1 MKEGVKKS
9 ISLILVLTLLVQ
21 LLPVVA
27 FGVGDETNDLDIS
40 TDSETVSMKDD
51 DAEIVGEEDAL
62 REESV
67 KHFRL
72 RDGAYMLVEYETA
85 VHYQTADGSWEEID
99 NTLQK
104 TGQQYVAQAGDM
116 TRKFAASLDSGF
128 LFETAYQ
135 GQSVSMSLARRSSRD
150 VVAVAPDVPAAEE
163 TAAPEETAVP
173 ETADQPQEAEQA
185 EADLQRA
192 PAEAAAETDA
202 PQQETAEELP
212 LLDDAAYTLVTSTA
226 AARMENPGAKMR
238 TFSKLAEKDKIQ
250 PQKIRSSVA
259 FDNVMDGVSLL
270 YQNYGYNVKE
280 SIIIEKPQ
288 EQYAYS
294 FVLNL
299 QGLTPTLE
307 ADGSVLLRGADGEPV
322 YEIPAPY
329 LADADGATSLEDAA
343 YKLERISGG
352 YLLTVEADPEWMNAP
367 ERAYP
372 VTLDPTILLH
382 NKGNVLTTF
391 IRSAWPGS
399 VAPNSADQFVGYRA
413 NEGYDACNIY
423 VQFANLPEIPQNCVP
438 ISAQLAMYNAGFFTS
453 DGVGCAAPDGS
464 LTVEAHEWP
473 AAVSDVSGLTW
484 YLVHFGSTPVN
495 EETIDY
501 QKLSKET
508 LGEYVTWDITR
519 TVMQWYQKQNEGD
532 TSGGRGVL
540 LEGIDGRENYRVA
553 NLIGSGYHDYSPY
566 FAVYYRN
573 PVGLE
578 SYYTYQE
585 ASAGKAGD
593 LSIHNFT
600 NQFTLDRADVSL
612 SLEPASYAL
621 RHIYNSATSGIE
633 FSNNEAGGI
642 HTCDYTSMQVGVGWK
657 LSAQQTV
664 VECKVGDETYL
675 VYNDEDGTE
684 HYFSE
689 TATNTYEDEDGLSL
703 KIVKSTSG
711 GNTIYTMTDMDKYHT
726 WVFHNGYLISVT
738 DNNSNTIYFAYNAAY
753 SSGGSAWKPVKGSA
767 SNRLVQIVMDI
778 NSGNNEKSRTLQTVA
793 NLTYSGDR
801 LSSVT
806 DYAGRS
812 TNYSYDSGGHLT
824 QVTYADGTSVSYAYN
839 GSGGRL
845 STLYDAESQ
854 YGLDITYTYNLGVVS
869 TFRVQEFAN
878 TSGAK
883 QTGSAFH
890 AYRNGIHQT
899 SYRFYGPDHTRDT
912 ADDTVKTC
920 VLDHFG
926 KTICTYDSNTDYS
939 EIIGASAANYTDNSG
954 TSKTNNRLTGAAA
967 MGISSF
973 NMLSNSGL
981 ETCTGNAADNWAQLS
996 FSTSASAGTQS
1007 GNKARLGKAS
1017 IKTTA
1022 RGSGMYQEAT
1032 LQAGTTYTFSGY
1044 VNTCDMT
1051 AFDSNGSVYLAA
1063 LTADQITDLSQ
1074 ACASPWK
1081 SEQVNYKTDASIN
1094 RGWEKISV
1102 TFTPET
1108 SGTYYMAFLQ
1118 DRADGTA
1125 CCDDLLL
1132 EESEAASEINLVQNG
1147 RFAWLVNGKPEG
1159 WVPNSYTISDEHP
1172 FGQSLS
1178 KSMRVSNT
1186 MNGYARTHQV
1196 IPLNLLADEATFLLS
1211 GWGKA
1216 NSVGGTARKHEDGDE
1231 RYFGLVA
1238 EIAYT
1243 DGTTENQYVSFNGD
1257 YADWQFA
1264 SGVIVPGKRD
1274 ERVKEIT
1281 VRCAYDYNAN
1291 DAYFTNISLVLEP
1304 AETYSYDSKGNPI
1317 AATDG
1322 SAKTASEFFADSQRL
1337 KSYTTPGGAKHTLGY
1352 DASNNLQEDTLA
1364 GLTNYTYHNTSGS
1377 PTTSMTRKGYSGDY
1391 LKSQNVYDITGR
1403 FRTLAIDANGVQTGY
1418 TYDDTT
1424 LQLTSVHSA
1433 GGATQTYTYQSGR
1446 DRVSQTAIDQTAALT
1461 YRYDR
1466 AQLTDLIRKAFPQAA
1481 DADGQNVNPFWQHY
1495 LLGYDAFGNM
1505 TRVQV
1510 CASSA
1515 ERDGYTAPVTLAS
1528 YTYEGNVNNG
1538 RLAKMTYG
1546 NGDSVSYTYDAFDRQ
1561 RTAGYNDGTT
1571 YHYDYSGD
1579 NDLARQYVT
1588 DGSGAV
1594 TEQYSY
1600 QYDSLGRLIHSRQLT
1615 GGGTL
1620 VQLTQHM
1627 YDNANR
1633 LTSQSWQ
1640 FGGDTFRQSYTYTG
1654 QNSDGKQVDGTISAI
1669 TTTIPGQSVITSTY
1683 GYNDLRQLT
1692 SKGVTVPDQ
1701 NGKQTKVYDRS
1712 YTYDRIAE
1720 DDGCNWMGT
1729 RLASTGYT
1737 FGSSSRSFT
1746 YTYDAAGNI
1755 SRIVTAGTN
1764 VPKAAQS
1771 KEYGYDAQGQLV
1783 SEKNSSKTTF
1793 LYAYDT
1799 AGNIRSITKDG
1810 TVTKSFGYTNPSW
1823 PDLLTSVTANGTT
1836 KDVLY
1841 EGQSQTSDLP
1851 SSGNPITYYNGK
1863 DYTFTWTKGRQLA
1876 SATVDGKQVSYTYDM
1891 SGVRSGKQVYT
1902 TSNQRTTTYTYT
1914 TLSGKVMRQ
1923 QWETRNSDDT
1933 VYQAMQSLEF
1943 VYDDGNQPFA
1953 MIYKHG
1959 QTTELYYYVLNA
1971 QGDVIALLNANGAL
1985 VASYN
1990 YGAWGNYSVHG
2001 ADGKKTTDA
2010 TFIGHINPLRYRG
2023 YYYDR
2028 ETRLYYLQ
2036 SRYYDFA
2043 NCRFIN
2049 ADTYL
2054 STGQGILGHNMF
2066 TYCGNNP
2073 VNYCD
2078 SSGRFFFTLLG
2089 AVIGA
2094 AVGYID
2100 AYIAGEDPIKGAIA
2114 GGVSGA
2120 IAGAGVDIGAAITIF
2135 SGGAAIGWG
2144 AAVAI
2149 GLGAFGGFVGAGISN
2164 DWKFKKDGESLAL
2177 QYMGATLIGGMANAI
2192 SFGLGPINGEIAKGT
2207 VSQIVRSIGYEGMKD
2222 FTYNLVTGGIIS
2234 LFSTFTNRIISTM
2247 LSTPVEPS
2255 LPVIS
2260 IS

>member
-72 RDGAYMLVEYETA
+72 RDGGYMLVEYETA

-163 TAAPEETAVP
+163 TAAPEETAAS
-173 ETADQPQEAEQA
+173 ETADQLQEAEQT
-185 EADLQRA
+185 EADQTQE

-343 YKLERISGG
+343 YKLERVSGG

-553 NLIGSGYHDYSPY
+553 NLIGSGYHDHSPY

-778 NSGNNEKSRTLQTVA
+778 NSGSNDNPRTPQTVA

-912 ADDTVKTC
+912 ADDTVMTC

-939 EIIGASAANYTDNSG
+939 EIIGTSAANYTDNSG

-1125 CCDDLLL
+1125 YCDDLLL

-1147 RFAWLVNGKPEG
+1147 RFVWLVNGKPEG

-1257 YADWQFA
+1257 YAGWQFA

-1274 ERVKEIT
+1274 KWVQEIT

-1391 LKSQNVYDITGR
+1391 LKSQNIYDSTGC
-1403 FRTLAIDANGVQTGY
+1403 FRTASEDANGVTTQYGY
-1418 TYDDTT
+1418 DAGTAHLLSTT
-1424 LQLTSVHSA
+1424 AANGTRQDYHYYNNS
-1433 GGATQTYTYQSGR
+1433 
-1446 DRVSQTAIDQTAALT
+1446 DRVDFTYIDGKASMEYVYTQG
-1461 YRYDR
+1461 
-1466 AQLTDLIRKAFPQAA
+1466 QISDLIRKAYL
-1481 DADGQNVNPFWQHY
+1481 GTTGFWQHY

-1515 ERDGYTAPVTLAS
+1515 EREGYTAPVTLAS

-1538 RLAKMTYG
+1538 RLATMTYG

-1561 RTAGYNDGTT
+1561 RTAAYNDGTT

-1600 QYDSLGRLIHSRQLT
+1600 QYDSLGRLIHSRQST

-1669 TTTIPGQSVITSTY
+1669 TTTIPGRSAITSKY
-1683 GYNDLRQLT
+1683 EYNDLRQLEKKT
-1692 SKGVTVPDQ
+1692 VTVPDQ
-1701 NGKQTKVYDRS
+1701 NGKQTKVYDRT
-1712 YTYDRIAE
+1712 YTYDRIAA
-1720 DDGCNWMGT
+1720 DDGCNRMGT

-1755 SRIVTAGTN
+1755 SRIVTAGTS
-1764 VPKAAQS
+1764 VPKAAQL

-1971 QGDVIALLNANGAL
+1971 QGDVIALLNADGTLA
-1985 VASYN
+1985 ASYN
-1990 YGAWGNYSVHG
+1990 YGAWGNYSVHDDKG
-2001 ADGKKTTDA
+2001 AKITKA
-2010 TFIGHINPLRYRG
+2010 SFIGHINPLRYRG

-2049 ADTYL
+2049 AD
-2054 STGQGILGHNMF
+2054 GQF
-2066 TYCGNNP
+2066 TDGFIGSNLFAYCENNP
-2073 VNYCD
+2073 IRYSD
-2078 SSGRFFFTLLG
+2078 PTGLL
-2089 AVIGA
+2089 A
-2094 AVGYID
+2094 AEAAIAAPNFWNPVGW
-2100 AYIAGEDPIKGAIA
+2100 IAAGLLVVEIGAIA
-2114 GGVSGA
+2114 VLSCGIASNVSQAKPKNKSTSKGGSANLSGFASGA
-2120 IAGAGVDIGAAITIF
+2120 A
-2135 SGGAAIGWG
+2135 SPSPPPPNKGGKGTKTSSKS
-2144 AAVAI
+2144 
-2149 GLGAFGGFVGAGISN
+2149 FYN
-2164 DWKFKKDGESLAL
+2164 KDGVRIDVENPGDRQGQIHMHLKGKK
-2177 QYMGATLIGGMANAI
+2177 YIYDI
-2192 SFGLGPINGEIAKGT
+2192 SEKAFRFDKTGEIAPRAVQKYLENEKIVIAIEKGL
-2207 VSQIVRSIGYEGMKD
+2207 IILGY
-2222 FTYNLVTGGIIS
+2222 
-2234 LFSTFTNRIISTM
+2234 
-2247 LSTPVEPS
+2247 
-2255 LPVIS
+2255 
-2260 IS
+2260 

>member
-21 LLPVVA
+21 LLPMVA

-51 DAEIVGEEDAL
+51 DAEIVGEEHAL

-163 TAAPEETAVP
+163 TVAPEETAVP
-173 ETADQPQEAEQA
+173 ETAGQPQEAEQA
-185 EADLQRA
+185 EADLPRA

-343 YKLERISGG
+343 YKLERVSGG
-352 YLLTVEADPEWMNAP
+352 YLLTVEADPEWMSAP

-413 NEGYDACNIY
+413 NEGYDACNVY

-501 QKLSKET
+501 QKLSKKT

-540 LEGIDGRENYRVA
+540 LEGIDGHENYRVA

-684 HYFSE
+684 HYFRK

-778 NSGNNEKSRTLQTVA
+778 SSSTNARTLQTVA
-793 NLTYSGDR
+793 DLTYSGDR

-824 QVTYADGTSVSYAYN
+824 QVTYADGTSASYEYYSSN
-839 GSGGRL
+839 GRL
-845 STLYDAESQ
+845 STLYDAESK
-854 YGLDITYTYNLGVVS
+854 YGLDITYIYNLGVVS

-912 ADDTVKTC
+912 ADDTVMTC

-926 KTICTYDSNTDYS
+926 KTICTYDSSTDYS
-939 EIIGASAANYTDNSG
+939 EIIGASAASYTNNSG

-967 MGISSF
+967 MGTVAL
-973 NMLSNSGL
+973 NLLPNAGL
-981 ETCTGNAADNWAQLS
+981 EQCTNNVSDGWVPLP
-996 FSTSASAGTQS
+996 FSQNASAGIIPES
-1007 GNKARLGKAS
+1007 RSRIGYAS
-1017 IKTTA
+1017 LKTA
-1022 RGSGMYQEAT
+1022 ASGSGMYHEVA

-1044 VNTCDMT
+1044 VNTRDIT
-1051 AFDSNGSVYLAA
+1051 ACQSGGGVYLAV
-1063 LTADQITDLSQ
+1063 LTAAQRGSLAGVQ
-1074 ACASPWK
+1074 QSPWK
-1081 SEQVNYKTDASIN
+1081 SELVNYNTVPEVDS
-1094 RGWEKISV
+1094 GWEKISV
-1102 TFTPET
+1102 TFTPDT
-1108 SGTYYMAFLQ
+1108 SGTYSLAVVQ
-1118 DRADGTA
+1118 DRADGVA
-1125 CCDDLLL
+1125 YCDDMQL
-1132 EESEAASEINLVQNG
+1132 EAHAAASNANLVQNG
-1147 RFAWLVNGKPEG
+1147 TFASGAPDYWTANRYEK
-1159 WVPNSYTISDEHP
+1159 SDEHP
-1172 FGQSLS
+1172 LGVGMGV
-1178 KSMRVSNT
+1178 SMHAKGSSVGGTRTSQVVPINY
-1186 MNGYARTHQV
+1186 YAGS
-1196 IPLNLLADEATFLLS
+1196 ATFLLS

-1216 NSVGGTARKHEDGDE
+1216 NSVGGTSPKPEKDGD
-1231 RYFGLVA
+1231 RYFGLIA
-1238 EIAYT
+1238 EIRYAN
-1243 DGTTENQYVSFNGD
+1243 GTTEKQYVSFNDDFTG
-1257 YADWQFA
+1257 WQYA
-1264 SGVIVPGKRD
+1264 SGVIIPKQRGLMIKD
-1274 ERVKEIT
+1274 IT
-1281 VRCAYDYNAN
+1281 IYCAYDYNAN
-1291 DAYFTNISLVLEP
+1291 DVYFTNISLVLEP

-1322 SAKTASEFFADSQRL
+1322 NAKTASEFFADSQRL

-1377 PTTSMTRKGYSGDY
+1377 ATTSMTCKGYSGDY
-1391 LKSQNVYDITGR
+1391 LKSQNIYDNTGR
-1403 FRTLAIDANGVQTGY
+1403 FRAASEDANGVMTQYGY
-1418 TYDDTT
+1418 D
-1424 LQLTSVHSA
+1424 A
-1433 GGATQTYTYQSGR
+1433 G
-1446 DRVSQTAIDQTAALT
+1446 TAHLLSTTAANGT
-1461 YRYDR
+1461 QQGYRYYAGSDR
-1466 AQLTDLIRKAFPQAA
+1466 TAFTYIDGKASMEYVYTQGQISDLIRKAYL
-1481 DADGQNVNPFWQHY
+1481 GTTGFWQHY

-1515 ERDGYTAPVTLAS
+1515 EREGYTAPVTLSS

-1538 RLAKMTYG
+1538 RLAMMAYG

-1561 RTAGYNDGTT
+1561 RTAAYNDSTT
-1571 YHYDYSGD
+1571 YHYDYSSD
-1579 NDLARQYVT
+1579 NALTRQYAT
-1588 DGSGAV
+1588 DGSGI

-1600 QYDSLGRLIHSRQLT
+1600 QYDSLGRLIHSRQSTADGSLIQ
-1615 GGGTL
+1615 
-1620 VQLTQHM
+1620 VTQHM

-1640 FGGDTFRQSYTYTG
+1640 FGTGLYHQQYSYTG
-1654 QNSDGKQVDGTISAI
+1654 VKADGATDGSVDGTISAI
-1669 TTTIPGQSVITSTY
+1669 TTTVPGRSAITSTY
-1683 GYNDLRQLT
+1683 GYNTLRQLT
-1692 SKGVTVPDQ
+1692 SKTVKQGDTGVYT
-1701 NGKQTKVYDRS
+1701 RS
-1712 YTYDRIAE
+1712 YAYDRIAV
-1720 DDGCNWMGT
+1720 DSGNRMGT

-1746 YTYDAAGNI
+1746 YTYDDAGNI
-1755 SRIVTAGTN
+1755 TKIVTEGTS
-1764 VPKAAQS
+1764 VPKAAAS

-1783 SEKNSSKTTF
+1783 SEKNGSGTTF
-1793 LYAYDT
+1793 GYTYDT

-1841 EGQSQTSDLP
+1841 EGQTQTSDLP
-1851 SSGNPITYYNGK
+1851 SSGNPVTYYNGK
-1863 DYTFTWTKGRQLA
+1863 DYAFTWTKGRQLA

-1891 SGVRSGKQVYT
+1891 SGVR
-1902 TSNQRTTTYTYT
+1902 TSKTVNGTTYNYT

-1923 QWETRNSDDT
+1923 QWGNK
-1933 VYQAMQSLEF
+1933 SLEF

-1953 MIYKHG
+1953 MIYNDG
-1959 QTTELYYYVLNA
+1959 STSTLYYYVLNA
-1971 QGDVIALLNANGAL
+1971 QGDVIALLNANGTLA
-1985 VASYN
+1985 ASYN
-1990 YGAWGNYSVHG
+1990 YGAWGNYSVHDK
-2001 ADGKKTTDA
+2001 DGKKNTSA
-2010 TFIGHINPLRYRG
+2010 SFIGHINPLRYRG

-2049 ADTYL
+2049 ADTFATTDANGFL
-2054 STGQGILGHNMF
+2054 SANMF
-2066 TYCGNNP
+2066 AYCENNP
-2073 VNYCD
+2073 VMRTD
-2078 SSGRFFFTLLG
+2078 EDGEAWFTIAN
-2089 AVIGA
+2089 AVFGA
-2094 AVGYID
+2094 AVGV
-2100 AYIAGEDPIKGAIA
+2100 
-2114 GGVSGA
+2114 VSQVATNLATGQKWSHG
-2120 IAGAGVDIGAAITIF
+2120 ILGAAL
-2135 SGGAAIGWG
+2135 GGAVYNV
-2144 AAVAI
+2144 VALTTNNI
-2149 GLGAFGGFVGAGISN
+2149 A
-2164 DWKFKKDGESLAL
+2164 LASVASS
-2177 QYMGATLIGGMANAI
+2177 ATEA
-2192 SFGLGPINGEIAKGT
+2192 
-2207 VSQIVRSIGYEGMKD
+2207 
-2222 FTYNLVTGGIIS
+2222 
-2234 LFSTFTNRIISTM
+2234 FTNEAITYFTGEKKFTAENLSGSIANVACKTVANSILASTTGKISTRIVKTNSGWFKPKKFRSSFRGKYARKSLLQTSVQGM
-2247 LSTPVEPS
+2247 LTSFYNIGSYYLRRNRRAT
-2255 LPVIS
+2255 
-2260 IS
+2260 

>member
-72 RDGAYMLVEYETA
+72 RDGGYMLVEYETA

-104 TGQQYVAQAGDM
+104 TGQQYVAKAGDM

-173 ETADQPQEAEQA
+173 ETADQPQEAEQT
-185 EADLQRA
+185 EADQTQE
-192 PAEAAAETDA
+192 PAEAAAETDV

-464 LTVEAHEWP
+464 LTVETHEWP

-501 QKLSKET
+501 QKLSKKT

-540 LEGIDGRENYRVA
+540 LEGIDGSENYRVA

-684 HYFSE
+684 HYFSK

-778 NSGNNEKSRTLQTVA
+778 NSSSNDNPRTLQTVA
-793 NLTYSGDR
+793 NLAYSGDR

-824 QVTYADGTSVSYAYN
+824 QVTYADGTSASYEYYSSN
-839 GSGGRL
+839 GRL

-912 ADDTVKTC
+912 ADDTVMTC

-939 EIIGASAANYTDNSG
+939 EIIGTSAANYTDNSG

-1007 GNKARLGKAS
+1007 GNQARLGNAS

-1063 LTADQITDLSQ
+1063 LTADQIADLSQ

-1102 TFTPET
+1102 TFMPET

-1172 FGQSLS
+1172 VGQPLS

-1337 KSYTTPGGAKHTLGY
+1337 KSYTTPSGAKHTLGY

-1364 GLTNYTYHNTSGS
+1364 GLTNYTYHNDSGS

-1391 LKSQNVYDITGR
+1391 LKSQNVYDSTGR

-1418 TYDDTT
+1418 TYDGTT
-1424 LQLTSVHSA
+1424 LQLTSVHDS

-1481 DADGQNVNPFWQHY
+1481 DASGNNVNPFWQHY

-1505 TRVQV
+1505 TSAQV

-1515 ERDGYTAPVTLAS
+1515 EREGHTAPVTLAS

-1538 RLAKMTYG
+1538 RLATMTYG

-1561 RTAGYNDGTT
+1561 RTAAYNDGTT

-1600 QYDSLGRLIHSRQLT
+1600 QYDSLGRLIHSRQST

-1669 TTTIPGQSVITSTY
+1669 TTTIPDQLAITSKY
-1683 GYNDLRQLT
+1683 EYNDLRQLEKKT
-1692 SKGVTVPDQ
+1692 VTVPDQ
-1701 NGKQTKVYDRS
+1701 NGTQTKVYDRT
-1712 YTYDRIAE
+1712 YTYAVIAE
-1720 DDGCNWMGT
+1720 DDGCNRMGT

-1737 FGSSSRSFT
+1737 FGSSSRGFT

-1755 SRIVTAGTN
+1755 SRIVTAGTS
-1764 VPKAAQS
+1764 VPKAAAS

-1783 SEKNSSKTTF
+1783 SEKNGSGTTF
-1793 LYAYDT
+1793 GYAYDT

-1953 MIYKHG
+1953 MIYNDG
-1959 QTTELYYYVLNA
+1959 STSTLYYYVLNA
-1971 QGDVIALLNANGAL
+1971 QGDVIALLNANGTLA
-1985 VASYN
+1985 ASYN

-2054 STGQGILGHNMF
+2054 STGQGMLGHNMF

-2120 IAGAGVDIGAAITIF
+2120 IAGAGVDIGVIITASTGGIGAGLAAAVII
-2135 SGGAAIGWG
+2135 GAA
-2144 AAVAI
+2144 
-2149 GLGAFGGFVGAGISN
+2149 GGFVGTGISN
-2164 DWKFKKDGESLAL
+2164 DWQFERDGESLAL

-2234 LFSTFTNRIISTM
+2234 WFSTFTNRIISTM

>member
-72 RDGAYMLVEYETA
+72 RDGGYMLVEYETA

-104 TGQQYVAQAGDM
+104 TGQQYVAKAGDM

-173 ETADQPQEAEQA
+173 ETADQPQEAEQT
-185 EADLQRA
+185 EADQTQE
-192 PAEAAAETDA
+192 PAEAAAETDV

-501 QKLSKET
+501 QKLSKKT

-540 LEGIDGRENYRVA
+540 LEGIDGSENYRVA

-684 HYFSE
+684 HYFSK

-778 NSGNNEKSRTLQTVA
+778 NSSSNDNPRTLQTVA
-793 NLTYSGDR
+793 NLAYSGDR

-824 QVTYADGTSVSYAYN
+824 QVTYADGTSASYEYYSSN
-839 GSGGRL
+839 GRL

-912 ADDTVKTC
+912 ADDTVMTC

-939 EIIGASAANYTDNSG
+939 EIIGTSAANYTDNSG

-1063 LTADQITDLSQ
+1063 LTADQIADLSQ

-1102 TFTPET
+1102 TFMPET

-1172 FGQSLS
+1172 VGQPLS

-1274 ERVKEIT
+1274 KWVQEIT

-1337 KSYTTPGGAKHTLGY
+1337 KSYTTPSGAKHTLGY

-1364 GLTNYTYHNTSGS
+1364 GLTNYTYHNDSGS

-1391 LKSQNVYDITGR
+1391 LKSQNVYDSTGR

-1418 TYDDTT
+1418 TYDGTT
-1424 LQLTSVHSA
+1424 LQLTSVHGS

-1515 ERDGYTAPVTLAS
+1515 EREGYTTPIGLAT
-1528 YTYEGNVNNG
+1528 YEYEGNVNNG
-1538 RLAKMTYG
+1538 RLATMAYG

-1561 RTAGYNDGTT
+1561 RTAAYNDGTT

-1640 FGGDTFRQSYTYTG
+1640 FDTGLYHQQYSYTG
-1654 QNSDGKQVDGTISAI
+1654 VKADGTTDSSVDGTISAI

-1701 NGKQTKVYDRS
+1701 NGKQTKVYDRA
-1712 YTYDRIAE
+1712 YTYAVIAE
-1720 DDGCNWMGT
+1720 DDGCNRMGT

-1746 YTYDAAGNI
+1746 YTYDDAGNI
-1755 SRIVTAGTN
+1755 KSVMASDSAGML
-1764 VPKAAQS
+1764 
-1771 KEYGYDAQGQLV
+1771 YDYDGLGQLV
-1783 SEKNSSKTTF
+1783 KETPIGLTMYAVT
-1793 LYAYDT
+1793 YAYDT
-1799 AGNIRSITKDG
+1799 AGNIRSITRGG
-1810 TVTKSFGYTNPSW
+1810 TTLKSFGYTNPSW

-1851 SSGNPITYYNGK
+1851 SSGNPVTYYNGR
-1863 DYTFTWTKGRQLA
+1863 DYHFDWSKGRQLTEA
-1876 SATVDGKQVSYTYDM
+1876 VVGGQTVKYAYDM
-1891 SGVRSGKQVYT
+1891 AGVRSSKQVGD
-1902 TSNQRTTTYTYT
+1902 TTYTYT

-1923 QWETRNSDDT
+1923 QWGNK
-1933 VYQAMQSLEF
+1933 SLEF

-1953 MIYKHG
+1953 MIYSDG
-1959 QTTELYYYVLNA
+1959 STTTLYYYVLNA
-1971 QGDVIALLNANGAL
+1971 QGDVIALLNANGTLA
-1985 VASYN
+1985 ASYN
-1990 YGAWGNYSVHG
+1990 YGAWGNYSVHDK
-2001 ADGKKTTDA
+2001 DGKKNTSA
-2010 TFIGHINPLRYRG
+2010 SFIGHINPLRYRG

-2049 ADTYL
+2049 ADTFATTDANGFL
-2054 STGQGILGHNMF
+2054 SANMF
-2066 TYCGNNP
+2066 AYCENNP
-2073 VNYCD
+2073 IIGVDPTGEFLNTI
-2078 SSGRFFFTLLG
+2078 FG
-2089 AVIGA
+2089 AVAGSVIAVATREEGETWQQAALRGAVTGMIAGFALDASIATAGA
-2094 AVGYID
+2094 AGVL
-2100 AYIAGEDPIKGAIA
+2100 IATLGGAAAGALDKYWSSANAGKKATGGELA
-2114 GGVSGA
+2114 SSA
-2120 IAGAGVDIGAAITIF
+2120 IAGAVINTAFGAA
-2135 SGGAAIGWG
+2135 GRVAGR
-2144 AAVAI
+2144 AVGNTVKTVVKAVKTN
-2149 GLGAFGGFVGAGISN
+2149 FVSGFVTKSGRFLRRKAAKTVASNVRDSFAAGALT
-2164 DWKFKKDGESLAL
+2164 W
-2177 QYMGATLIGGMANAI
+2177 M
-2192 SFGLGPINGEIAKGT
+2192 
-2207 VSQIVRSIGYEGMKD
+2207 
-2222 FTYNLVTGGIIS
+2222 YNL
-2234 LFSTFTNRIISTM
+2234 LFSKR
-2247 LSTPVEPS
+2247 
-2255 LPVIS
+2255 
-2260 IS
+2260 

>member
-21 LLPVVA
+21 LLPMVA

-51 DAEIVGEEDAL
+51 DAQIVGEEDAL

-72 RDGAYMLVEYETA
+72 QDGAYMLVEYETA

-163 TAAPEETAVP
+163 TAAPEETAAS
-173 ETADQPQEAEQA
+173 ETADQLQEAEQT
-185 EADLQRA
+185 EADQTQE

-299 QGLTPTLE
+299 QSLTPTLE

-343 YKLERISGG
+343 YKLERVSGG

-399 VAPNSADQFVGYRA
+399 VAPNAADQFVGYRA
-413 NEGYDACNIY
+413 DNGYDACEIY
-423 VQFANLPEIPQNCVP
+423 IQFANLPELPRNCVP
-438 ISAQLAMYNAGFFTS
+438 VSAQLAICHAGFFTS
-453 DGVGCAAPDGS
+453 NGVGGSAPDRS

-473 AAVSDVSGLTW
+473 AEVSNVSALTW
-484 YLVHFGSTPVN
+484 NAVHSSSTPVSD
-495 EETIDY
+495 EVLDF
-501 QKLSKET
+501 QKLSKST
-508 LGEYVTWDITR
+508 LNKYATWDITR
-519 TVMQWYQKQNEGD
+519 TVMAWYQKQNEGD

-540 LEGIDGRENYRVA
+540 LKAIDGYENYRVA

-600 NQFTLDRADVSL
+600 NQFTLERADVSL
-612 SLEPASYAL
+612 SLEPVSYAL
-621 RHIYNSATSGIE
+621 RHIYNSAASDIE
-633 FSNNEAGGI
+633 FSHNEAGGL

-767 SNRLVQIVMDI
+767 SNRLVQIIMDI
-778 NSGNNEKSRTLQTVA
+778 HGGVNQTVA

-824 QVTYADGTSVSYAYN
+824 QVTYADDTSVSYAYN

-845 STLYDAESQ
+845 STLYDAESK
-854 YGLDITYTYNLGVVS
+854 YGLDITYTYNLGVMS
-869 TFRVQEFAN
+869 TFRVQEFAK
-878 TSGAK
+878 TSAGTK
-883 QTGSAFH
+883 QVGNAFH
-890 AYRNGIHQT
+890 AYRNGVHQT
-899 SYRFYGPDHTRDT
+899 SYRFYGPDHTAGN
-912 ADDTVKTC
+912 ADDTVMTC

-939 EIIGASAANYTDNSG
+939 EIIGASAASYTNNSG

-967 MGISSF
+967 MGTVAL
-973 NMLSNSGL
+973 NLLPNAGL
-981 ETCTGNAADNWAQLS
+981 EQCTNNVSDGWVPLP
-996 FSTSASAGTQS
+996 FSQNASAGIIAKS
-1007 GNKARLGKAS
+1007 RSRIGYAS
-1017 IKTTA
+1017 LKTA
-1022 RGSGMYQEAT
+1022 ASGSGMYHEVA

-1044 VNTCDMT
+1044 VNTRDIT
-1051 AFDSNGSVYLAA
+1051 ACQSGGGVYLAV
-1063 LTADQITDLSQ
+1063 LTAAQRGSLAGVQ
-1074 ACASPWK
+1074 QSPWK
-1081 SEQVNYKTDASIN
+1081 SELVNYNTVPEVDA
-1094 RGWEKISV
+1094 GWEKISV
-1102 TFTPET
+1102 TFTPDA
-1108 SGTYYMAFLQ
+1108 SGTYSLAVVQ
-1118 DRADGTA
+1118 DAADGVA
-1125 CCDDLLL
+1125 YCDDMQL
-1132 EESEAASEINLVQNG
+1132 EAHAAASNANLVQNG
-1147 RFAWLVNGKPEG
+1147 TFASGAPDFWTANR
-1159 WVPNSYTISDEHP
+1159 YTKSDEHP
-1172 FGQSLS
+1172 LGVG
-1178 KSMRVSNT
+1178 KGVSMHAEGGTDGGTRTSQVVPINY
-1186 MNGYARTHQV
+1186 YAGS
-1196 IPLNLLADEATFLLS
+1196 ATFLLS

-1216 NSVGGTARKHEDGDE
+1216 NSVGGTSPKPSTGYE
-1231 RYFGLVA
+1231 RYFGLIA
-1238 EIAYT
+1238 EIKYAN
-1243 DGTTENQYVSFNGD
+1243 GETEKQYVSFND
-1257 YADWQFA
+1257 DFTDWQYA
-1264 SGVIVPGKRD
+1264 SGIIIPKQRGLMIQD
-1274 ERVKEIT
+1274 IT
-1281 VRCAYDYNAN
+1281 VYCAYDYNAN
-1291 DAYFTNISLVLEP
+1291 YAYFTNISLVLEP

-1322 SAKTASEFFADSQRL
+1322 NAKTASEFFADSQRL
-1337 KSYTTPGGAKHTLGY
+1337 KSYTTPSGAKHTLGY
-1352 DASNNLQEDTLA
+1352 DASNNLQSDELA

-1377 PTTSMTRKGYSGDY
+1377 VTLNMTRKGYSGDY
-1391 LKSQNVYDITGR
+1391 LKSANTYDSTRR
-1403 FRTLAIDANGVQTGY
+1403 FRTQSTDANGVTTEYGY
-1418 TYDDTT
+1418 D
-1424 LQLTSVHSA
+1424 SA
-1433 GGATQTYTYQSGR
+1433 
-1446 DRVSQTAIDQTAALT
+1446 TAHLLRTTAANGT
-1461 YRYDR
+1461 QQEYRYYAGSDRTAFTYIGGTASIDYVYTR

-1495 LLGYDAFGNM
+1495 LLGYDTFGNM

-1515 ERDGYTAPVTLAS
+1515 EREGYTTPIDLAT
-1528 YTYEGNVNNG
+1528 YEYEGNVYNG
-1538 RLAKMTYG
+1538 RLAKMAYG

-1561 RTAGYNDGTT
+1561 RTAAYNDVDRTTHERKNVAT
-1571 YHYDYSGD
+1571 YHYDYSSD
-1579 NDLARQYVT
+1579 NALTRQYAT
-1588 DGSGAV
+1588 GSDGKI

-1600 QYDSLGRLIHSRQLT
+1600 QYDSLGRLIHSRQSTADGALI
-1615 GGGTL
+1615 
-1620 VQLTQHM
+1620 QLTQHM

-1633 LTSQSWQ
+1633 MTSQTWQ
-1640 FGGDTFRQSYTYTG
+1640 FGTGLYRQQYTYTG

-1669 TTTIPGQSVITSTY
+1669 TTTIPGRSAITSEY
-1683 GYNDLRQLT
+1683 KYNDLRQLK
-1692 SKGVTVPDQ
+1692 SKSVTGPNQ

-1712 YTYDRIAE
+1712 YTYDRIAA
-1720 DDGCNWMGT
+1720 DSGCNWMGT

-1737 FGSSSRSFT
+1737 FGSNSRSFT
-1746 YTYDAAGNI
+1746 YTYDDSGNI
-1755 SRIVTAGTN
+1755 TKIVTAGTK
-1764 VPKAAQS
+1764 VPKAATL

-1783 SEKNSSKTTF
+1783 SEKNGSGTTF

-1851 SSGNPITYYNGK
+1851 TSGNPVTYYNGK

-1891 SGVRSGKQVYT
+1891 SGVR
-1902 TSNQRTTTYTYT
+1902 TSKTVNGTTYNYT

-1923 QWETRNSDDT
+1923 TWGSK
-1933 VYQAMQSLEF
+1933 SLEF

-2049 ADTYL
+2049 ADTFATTDANGFL
-2054 STGQGILGHNMF
+2054 SANMF
-2066 TYCGNNP
+2066 AYCENNP
-2073 VNYCD
+2073 IMRVDADGEIWNVIA
-2078 SSGRFFFTLLG
+2078 G

-2094 AVGYID
+2094 GLEVLGQLMTGTKFADINWGSVAMEGALGAVSSLGIPARITSKLGKVAFTAFKD
-2100 AYIAGEDPIKGAIA
+2100 VVIPTTVEVRSQIKTNKR
-2114 GGVSGA
+2114 VNYTKT
-2120 IAGAGVDIGAAITIF
+2120 AITASKASIN
-2135 SGGAAIGWG
+2135 S
-2144 AAVAI
+2144 AVT
-2149 GLGAFGGFVGAGISN
+2149 AGTDRLLKST
-2164 DWKFKKDGESLAL
+2164 SSR
-2177 QYMGATLIGGMANAI
+2177 MAKAVVH
-2192 SFGLGPINGEIAKGT
+2192 STRQLFFFTFGL
-2207 VSQIVRSIGYEGMKD
+2207 
-2222 FTYNLVTGGIIS
+2222 IS
-2234 LFSTFTNRIISTM
+2234 KFWR
-2247 LSTPVEPS
+2247 
-2255 LPVIS
+2255 
-2260 IS
+2260 

>member
-72 RDGAYMLVEYETA
+72 RDGGYMLVEYETA

-163 TAAPEETAVP
+163 TAAPEETAAS
-173 ETADQPQEAEQA
+173 ETADQLQEAEQT
-185 EADLQRA
+185 EADQTQE

-343 YKLERISGG
+343 YKLERVSGG

-553 NLIGSGYHDYSPY
+553 NLIGSGYHDHSPY

-778 NSGNNEKSRTLQTVA
+778 NSGSNDNPRTPQTVA

-912 ADDTVKTC
+912 ADDTVMTC

-939 EIIGASAANYTDNSG
+939 EIIGTSAANYTDNSG

-1257 YADWQFA
+1257 YAGWQFA

-1274 ERVKEIT
+1274 KRVQEIT

-1291 DAYFTNISLVLEP
+1291 DAYFSNISLVLEP

-1377 PTTSMTRKGYSGDY
+1377 PTTSMTREGYSGDY
-1391 LKSQNVYDITGR
+1391 LKSQNVYDSTGR
-1403 FRTLAIDANGVQTGY
+1403 FRAASEDANGVTTQYGY
-1418 TYDDTT
+1418 DAGTAHLLSTT
-1424 LQLTSVHSA
+1424 AANGTRQDYHYYNNS
-1433 GGATQTYTYQSGR
+1433 
-1446 DRVSQTAIDQTAALT
+1446 DRVDFTYIDGKASMEYVYTQG
-1461 YRYDR
+1461 
-1466 AQLTDLIRKAFPQAA
+1466 QISDLIRKAYL
-1481 DADGQNVNPFWQHY
+1481 GTTGFWQHY

-1510 CASSA
+1510 CASST
-1515 ERDGYTAPVTLAS
+1515 EREGYTAPATLAS

-1538 RLAKMTYG
+1538 RLATMTYG

-1561 RTAGYNDGTT
+1561 RTAAYNDGTT

-1600 QYDSLGRLIHSRQLT
+1600 QYDSLGRLIHSRQST

-1640 FGGDTFRQSYTYTG
+1640 FGTGLYHQQYSYTG
-1654 QNSDGKQVDGTISAI
+1654 VKADGATDSSVDGTISAI
-1669 TTTIPGQSVITSTY
+1669 TTTVPGRSAITSKY
-1683 GYNDLRQLT
+1683 EYNDLRQLEKKT
-1692 SKGVTVPDQ
+1692 VTVPDQ
-1701 NGKQTKVYDRS
+1701 NGTQTKVYDRT
-1712 YTYDRIAE
+1712 YTYAVIAE
-1720 DDGCNWMGT
+1720 DDGCNRMGT

-1737 FGSSSRSFT
+1737 FGSSSRGFT

-1755 SRIVTAGTN
+1755 SRIVTAGTS
-1764 VPKAAQS
+1764 VPKAAAS

-1783 SEKNSSKTTF
+1783 SEKNGSGTTF
-1793 LYAYDT
+1793 GYAYDT

-1990 YGAWGNYSVHG
+1990 YGAWGNYSVHDK
-2001 ADGKKTTDA
+2001 DGKKNTSTS
-2010 TFIGHINPLRYRG
+2010 FIGHINPLRYRG

-2049 ADTYL
+2049 ADAYATTNAGSFL
-2054 STGQGILGHNMF
+2054 SCNMF
-2066 TYCGNNP
+2066 AYCGNNP
-2073 VNYCD
+2073 VNRAD
-2078 SSGRFFFTLLG
+2078 QSGTFWKEIGSFFNK
-2089 AVIGA
+2089 
-2094 AVGYID
+2094 VGT
-2100 AYIAGEDPIKGAIA
+2100 AIA
-2114 GGVSGA
+2114 GFA
-2120 IAGAGVDIGAAITIF
+2120 KATFGAGSSLSATITKTEVEYLPDPLPIT
-2135 SGGAAIGWG
+2135 
-2144 AAVAI
+2144 VK
-2149 GLGAFGGFVGAGISN
+2149 LGTKTTQTISKHGNSSKPISVYAKGNAEHPIKSSSAGI
-2164 DWKFKKDGESLAL
+2164 K
-2177 QYMGATLIGGMANAI
+2177 
-2192 SFGLGPINGEIAKGT
+2192 INIAKFTLDISMGLDN
-2207 VSQIVRSIGYEGMKD
+2207 IG
-2222 FTYNLVTGGIIS
+2222 IS
-2234 LFSTFTNRIISTM
+2234 GSLSNGNTNIGVQGVQTR
-2247 LSTPVEPS
+2247 
-2255 LPVIS
+2255 
-2260 IS
+2260 

>member
-72 RDGAYMLVEYETA
+72 RDGGYMLVEYETA

-173 ETADQPQEAEQA
+173 ETADQPQEAEQT
-185 EADLQRA
+185 EADQTQE
-192 PAEAAAETDA
+192 PAEAAAETDV

-501 QKLSKET
+501 QKLSKKT

-540 LEGIDGRENYRVA
+540 LEGIDGSENYRVA

-684 HYFSE
+684 HYFSK

-778 NSGNNEKSRTLQTVA
+778 NSSSNDNPRTLQTVA
-793 NLTYSGDR
+793 NLAYSGDR

-824 QVTYADGTSVSYAYN
+824 QVTYADGTSASYEYYSSN
-839 GSGGRL
+839 GRL

-899 SYRFYGPDHTRDT
+899 SYRFYGPDHTQDT
-912 ADDTVKTC
+912 ADDTVMTC

-939 EIIGASAANYTDNSG
+939 EIIGTSAANYTDNSG

-1022 RGSGMYQEAT
+1022 RGSGMYHEAA

-1051 AFDSNGSVYLAA
+1051 AFDSGGSVYLAA
-1063 LTADQITDLSQ
+1063 LTADQIADLSQ

-1081 SEQVNYKTDASIN
+1081 SEQVNYQTDASVS
-1094 RGWEKISV
+1094 RGWEKVSV

-1118 DRADGTA
+1118 DKADGTA
-1125 CCDDLLL
+1125 YCDDLLL
-1132 EESEAASEINLVQNG
+1132 EKGEAASEINLVQNG
-1147 RFAWLVNGKPEG
+1147 RFSQLVNGKPDF
-1159 WVPNSYTISDEHP
+1159 WTANKYTITNEHP
-1172 FGQSLS
+1172 TGQPNS
-1178 KSMRVSNT
+1178 KSMHIGST

-1196 IPLNLLADEATFLLS
+1196 IPLNLPADEATFLLS

-1216 NSVGGTARKHEDGDE
+1216 TSVGGTARKHVNGWE

-1274 ERVKEIT
+1274 EWVKEIT

-1291 DAYFTNISLVLEP
+1291 EAYFTDISLVLEP

-1337 KSYTTPGGAKHTLGY
+1337 KSYTTPSGAKHTLGY

-1364 GLTNYTYHNTSGS
+1364 GLTNYTYHNGSGS

-1391 LKSQNVYDITGR
+1391 LKSQNVYDSTRR
-1403 FRTLAIDANGVQTGY
+1403 FRTQAVDVNGITTGYAYDTGAARLYRTTAANGTQQDYRYCTG
-1418 TYDDTT
+1418 
-1424 LQLTSVHSA
+1424 S
-1433 GGATQTYTYQSGR
+1433 
-1446 DRVSQTAIDQTAALT
+1446 DRTALT
-1461 YRYDR
+1461 YINGVASIRYTYDR
-1466 AQLTDLIRKAFPQAA
+1466 AQLSDLIRK
-1481 DADGQNVNPFWQHY
+1481 GYLGSTGFWQHY
-1495 LLGYDAFGNM
+1495 LLNYDAFGNM

-1515 ERDGYTAPVTLAS
+1515 EQTGYTSPVTLAS
-1528 YTYEGNVNNG
+1528 YSYDGSVNNG
-1538 RLAKMTYG
+1538 RLTTMAYG

-1561 RTAGYNDGTT
+1561 RTAAYNDGTT

-1579 NDLARQYVT
+1579 NDLTRQYAT
-1588 DGSGAV
+1588 DGDGKV

-1600 QYDSLGRLIHSRQLT
+1600 QYDSLGRLIHSRQSTANGALI
-1615 GGGTL
+1615 
-1620 VQLTQHM
+1620 QSTQHM
-1627 YDNANR
+1627 YDTANR
-1633 LTSQSWQ
+1633 MTSQSWQ
-1640 FGGDTFRQSYTYTG
+1640 FGTGLYRQQYSYTG
-1654 QNSDGKQVDGTISAI
+1654 VKADGTADSSVDGTISAI
-1669 TTTIPGQSVITSTY
+1669 TTTIPGQLDVTSKY
-1683 GYNDLRQLT
+1683 EYNDLRQLEKKT
-1692 SKGVTVPDQ
+1692 VTVPNQ
-1701 NGKQTKVYDRS
+1701 NRGTTTVYTRG
-1712 YTYDRIAE
+1712 YTYSVIAE
-1720 DDGCNWMGT
+1720 DDGCNRMGT
-1729 RLASTGYT
+1729 RLASTAYT
-1737 FGSSSRSFT
+1737 FGSSSRSFD

-1755 SRIVTAGTN
+1755 QTVTTGGTN
-1764 VPKAAQS
+1764 VPAAAAS
-1771 KEYGYDAQGQLV
+1771 KTYTYDAQGQLATETNGGA
-1783 SEKNSSKTTF
+1783 SRA
-1793 LYAYDT
+1793 YAYDT
-1799 AGNIRSITKDG
+1799 VGNIRSVTTDG
-1810 TVTKSFGYTNPSW
+1810 AVIKSFGYTNPSW
-1823 PDLLTSVTANGTT
+1823 PDLLTSVTVGGTT
-1836 KDVLY
+1836 KDILY
-1841 EGQSQTSDLP
+1841 EGQTQTSGVP
-1851 SSGNPITYYNGK
+1851 SSGNPVTYYNGK
-1863 DYTFTWTKGRQLA
+1863 DYSFTWTKGRQLT
-1876 SATVDGKQVSYTYDM
+1876 SATVDGEQVSYTYDM
-1891 SGVRSGKQVYT
+1891 SGVR
-1902 TSNQRTTTYTYT
+1902 TSKTVDGTTYNYT

-1923 QWETRNSDDT
+1923 TWGNK
-1933 VYQAMQSLEF
+1933 SLEF
-1943 VYDDGNQPFA
+1943 VYDDGSQPFA
-1953 MIYKHG
+1953 MIYNDG
-1959 QTTELYYYVLNA
+1959 STSTLYYYVLNA
-1971 QGDVIALLNANGAL
+1971 QGDVIALLNANGTLAT
-1985 VASYN
+1985 SYN
-1990 YGAWGNYSVHG
+1990 YGAWGNYSVHDK
-2001 ADGKKTTDA
+2001 DGKKNTSA
-2010 TFIGHINPLRYRG
+2010 SFIGHINPLRYRG
-2023 YYYDR
+2023 YYYDA
-2028 ETRLYYLQ
+2028 ETGFYYLQ
-2036 SRYYDFA
+2036 SRYYDPA
-2043 NCRFIN
+2043 ICRFIN
-2049 ADTYL
+2049 ADTFATTDANGFL
-2054 STGQGILGHNMF
+2054 SANMF
-2066 TYCGNNP
+2066 AYCENNP
-2073 VNYCD
+2073 INNSD
-2078 SSGRFFFTLLG
+2078 PTGKLLLG
-2089 AVIGA
+2089 AMLAGA
-2094 AVGYID
+2094 AVGVLSEF
-2100 AYIAGEDPIKGAIA
+2100 AGNVIC
-2114 GGVSGA
+2114 
-2120 IAGAGVDIGAAITIF
+2120 
-2135 SGGAAIGWG
+2135 
-2144 AAVAI
+2144 
-2149 GLGAFGGFVGAGISN
+2149 
-2164 DWKFKKDGESLAL
+2164 
-2177 QYMGATLIGGMANAI
+2177 
-2192 SFGLGPINGEIAKGT
+2192 
-2207 VSQIVRSIGYEGMKD
+2207 
-2222 FTYNLVTGGIIS
+2222 NLVTGRPLDENLSTLGDYAAAAFSGALSAIPGGGALLAVADVVGSSVIKVGVDSLMNKGGNSAKECVTNFGMGIGAGSTSAITNLRLEKSVPKTIS
-2234 LFSTFTNRIISTM
+2234 SIKTEARASGVRGTKGYRSFLSKRQIKVGTRNRI
-2247 LSTPVEPS
+2247 LSGVS
-2255 LPVIS
+2255 GVAIKLLGRLFGR
-2260 IS
+2260 